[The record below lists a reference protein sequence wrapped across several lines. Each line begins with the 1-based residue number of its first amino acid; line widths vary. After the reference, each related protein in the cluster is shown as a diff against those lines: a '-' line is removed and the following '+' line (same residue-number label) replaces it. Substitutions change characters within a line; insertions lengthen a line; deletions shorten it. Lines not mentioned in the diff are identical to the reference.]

1 MSEYMYRFFCDT
13 DGETVRVTGEDA
25 HHISNVLRM
34 EKGEQIIACCGDGLD
49 YIAEITN
56 IAKDC
61 VTANV
66 IKTEPSKGESNI
78 KITLFQGLPKGE
90 KFDTV
95 IQKSVELGVFEI
107 VPIMLKRCVVK
118 IDSKKKSAK
127 TERWNKI
134 TLSAAKQCGRGIV
147 PQVKEPL
154 DIKEAA
160 LLMKNFDLVIVAYE
174 EEKET
179 TLKDVL
185 TSCGDVKNIAVVIGP
200 EGGIEKEELNYLI
213 ETANGKSVTL
223 GERILRTETAPI
235 SLISMIMYHFM

>member
-1 MSEYMYRFFCDT
+1 MYRFFCDT
-13 DGETVRVTGEDA
+13 DEETVRVTGEDA

-200 EGGIEKEELNYLI
+200 EGGIEKEELNYLV

>member
-1 MSEYMYRFFCDT
+1 MYRFFCDT
-13 DGETVRVTGEDA
+13 DGQTVCVTGEDA

-34 EKGEQIIACCGDGLD
+34 EKGESITACCGDGMD
-49 YIAEITN
+49 YIAEITD
-56 IAKDC
+56 ISKDC
-61 VTANV
+61 VKAKV
-66 IKTEPSKGESNI
+66 IKTEPSRGESDI
-78 KITLFQGLPKGE
+78 KITLFQGMPKGE

-95 IQKSVELGVFEI
+95 IQKSIELGVYEI
-107 VPIMLKRCVVK
+107 IPLMLKRCVVK
-118 IDSKKKSAK
+118 TDEKKVSAK
-127 TERWNKI
+127 TERRNKI
-134 TLSAAKQCGRGIV
+134 ALSAAKQCGRGIV
-147 PQVKEPL
+147 PKVKAPL

-160 LLMKNFDLVIVAYE
+160 KLMKNFDLVIIAYE
-174 EEKET
+174 EEKEI

-200 EGGIEKEELNYLI
+200 EGGIEREELNYLI

>member
-13 DGETVRVTGEDA
+13 DEETVRVTGEDA

-200 EGGIEKEELNYLI
+200 EGGIEKEELNYLV

>member
-1 MSEYMYRFFCDT
+1 MYRFFCDT

>member
-1 MSEYMYRFFCDT
+1 MYRFFCDT
-13 DGETVRVTGEDA
+13 DGEIVRVTGEDA

-185 TSCGDVKNIAVVIGP
+185 TSCGEVKNIAVVIGP
-200 EGGIEKEELNYLI
+200 EGGIEKEELNYLV

>member
-1 MSEYMYRFFCDT
+1 MYRFFCDT

-200 EGGIEKEELNYLI
+200 EGGIEKEELNYLV